1 MKENLTNEMASAHIK
16 QLRAKTGLTQEEFC
30 ETFGLNLNTYRH
42 WERGDRKP
50 TGSSLVLLKLIEESF
65 HEVLSI
71 MNKIKGDGPIMSDGK
86 TLILQSLEQERFFT
100 FDRFVKESSFISND
114 AICALIKANGFPF
127 VNFSN
132 NKGKVLFSA
141 GYETEDMKDV
151 FWINNNDNM
160 YGGDLK
166 NVIEKTYSSIYAI
179 EVDLQDAIYWTQEM
193 RNTRIVDIIDK
204 IGIDNDFFN
213 NILRNW

>member
-1 MKENLTNEMASAHIK
+1 MKENLINEMASAHIK

-86 TLILQSLEQERFFT
+86 TLILKSLEQERFFT
-100 FDRFVKESSFISND
+100 FDRFVKESSFVSHD
-114 AICALIKANGFPF
+114 AICALIKANGFPY

-132 NKGKVLFSA
+132 DQGKVVFFA
-141 GYETEDMKDV
+141 GYETKDMKDV
-151 FWINNNDNM
+151 FWINNDDST
-160 YGGDLK
+160 YGGSLK
-166 NVIEKTYSSIYAI
+166 TVIEKTYSSIYAI
-179 EVDLQDAIYWTQEM
+179 EVDLQDAVYWTPEM
-193 RNTRIVDIIDK
+193 RNSRIVDIIDK
-204 IGIDNDFFN
+204 TGIERDFFN
-213 NILRNW
+213 NIVRNW

>member
-1 MKENLTNEMASAHIK
+1 MKENLINEMASAHIK
-16 QLRAKTGLTQEEFC
+16 QLRVKTGLTQEEFC

-86 TLILQSLEQERFFT
+86 KFILKSLEQERFFT
-100 FDRFVKESSFISND
+100 FDRFVKESSFVSYD
-114 AICALIKANGFPF
+114 SICALIKANGFPY

-132 NKGKVLFSA
+132 DQGKVLFSA

-151 FWINNNDNM
+151 FWIKNDHSA
-160 YGGDLK
+160 YGGSLK
-166 NVIEKTYSSIYAI
+166 TVIEKTYSSIYAI
-179 EVDLQDAIYWTQEM
+179 EVDLQDAVYWTPEM
-193 RNTRIVDIIDK
+193 RNSRIVDVIEK
-204 IGIDNDFFN
+204 TGIERDFFN
-213 NILRNW
+213 NIVRNW